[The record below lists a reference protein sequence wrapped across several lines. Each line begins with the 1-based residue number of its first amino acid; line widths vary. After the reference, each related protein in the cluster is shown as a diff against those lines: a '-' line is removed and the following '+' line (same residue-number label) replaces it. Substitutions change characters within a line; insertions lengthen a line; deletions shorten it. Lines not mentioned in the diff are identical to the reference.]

1 MTLHLHFN
9 DGKID
14 ISVKDNIINNFQ
26 DCDDI
31 SVCNVKTYMS
41 TLGIN
46 YDSIEMKVIR
56 NDKRIN
62 YVDDDF
68 IVQSTD
74 LIYVN
79 IVNKPPFVS
88 IPMVAGS
95 ETQYVKFVSTNV
107 TIIDDVDKY
116 IKNVTTG
123 LELYEE
129 NTASEMYDKLCDII
143 EKLEENGNVSNKPEI
158 DIYVTH
164 RSKLWNLLRSHTKP
178 IQRPERV
185 PSPYIKFCTTIR
197 PAMKRQN
204 PDMSFGEMGR
214 KLGLA
219 WSELTPEQKNEY
231 N

>member
-107 TIIDDVDKY
+107 TIIDDVDKLL
-116 IKNVTTG
+116 IDN
-123 LELYEE
+123 
-129 NTASEMYDKLCDII
+129 I
-143 EKLEENGNVSNKPEI
+143 EFN
-158 DIYVTH
+158 
-164 RSKLWNLLRSHTKP
+164 
-178 IQRPERV
+178 
-185 PSPYIKFCTTIR
+185 
-197 PAMKRQN
+197 
-204 PDMSFGEMGR
+204 
-214 KLGLA
+214 
-219 WSELTPEQKNEY
+219 
-231 N
+231 